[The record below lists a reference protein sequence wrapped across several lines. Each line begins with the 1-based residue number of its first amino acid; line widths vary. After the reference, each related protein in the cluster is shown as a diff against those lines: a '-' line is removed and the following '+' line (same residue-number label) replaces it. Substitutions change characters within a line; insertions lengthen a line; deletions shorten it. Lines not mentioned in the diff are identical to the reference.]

1 MVNRCCLL
9 CSPGSK
15 FNGIKLDPGC
25 VRLYVARYAWRV
37 VTSYS
42 QGDLSSGMT
51 TTEISASEMRDL
63 ISSHLM
69 QEHVL
74 TPFVSL
80 TNSLLW
86 ALNWMRSMNNKGATD
101 IELYLIDTR
110 KIPYD
115 CISPAWVLKEY
126 YKVPNC
132 GKVWHDDPAHELL
145 VYYHIPEE
153 AVIGKARLDDNRIY
167 DFHDV
172 SLIDASG
179 LE

>member
-1 MVNRCCLL
+1 
-9 CSPGSK
+9 
-15 FNGIKLDPGC
+15 
-25 VRLYVARYAWRV
+25 
-37 VTSYS
+37 
-42 QGDLSSGMT
+42 
-51 TTEISASEMRDL
+51 
-63 ISSHLM
+63 M

-80 TNSLLW
+80 TNSPPR
-86 ALNWMRSMNNKGATD
+86 ALDWMRSINNKGATD

-115 CISPAWVLKEY
+115 HISPAWVLKEY
-126 YKVPNC
+126 CKVPNC

-153 AVIGKARLDDNRIY
+153 AVTGKAKLDDVRSRLRSCFPASFEDQTKEVIAPLKR
-167 DFHDV
+167 FRA
-172 SLIDASG
+172 SLHGKGSFISSVEVKVALALVCMFTIDLRTVFTISMITDALG